1 MGTASFLHGWVD
13 AVRSAVMKV
22 GIIANPHKAGAKA
35 ALKRLG
41 DVLQADGLEAILSKE
56 TARFVGEGGGLAA
69 SELAEAADVIAVLGG
84 DGTMLDAMARLG
96 RTAKP
101 IAGINIGTLGFLT
114 SCTDGEIDSF
124 GEALKNGNY
133 STSPRTLISAR
144 VIREGG
150 EPREFI
156 ALNEAVLARGQ
167 TGRLVSLSAFV
178 NGELLNNY
186 RADGLIVAT
195 PTGSTAYSLSAGGP
209 LISPAA
215 GVFVITPICPHTL
228 SQRSLIVDDEVVI
241 ELSPED
247 TSDGPMLFTVDG
259 RDCMEILAKDR
270 IEVRKAAQKLNLL
283 RLEDRSFYAA
293 LRQKLNWRGG

>member
-1 MGTASFLHGWVD
+1 
-13 AVRSAVMKV
+13 MKV

-35 ALKRLG
+35 ALERLG
-41 DVLQADGLEAILSKE
+41 DVLRADGLEAILSRE
-56 TARFVGEGGGLAA
+56 TAELAGETGGLSD

-84 DGTMLDAMARLG
+84 DGTMLNAMARLG
-96 RTAKP
+96 GTEKP

-124 GEALKNGNY
+124 GAALKSGNY
-133 STSPRTLISAR
+133 STSRRTLISAR
-144 VIREGG
+144 VIREGE

-167 TGRLVSLSAFV
+167 TGRLVSLSASV

-209 LISPAA
+209 LISPSA